1 MTAKPGQR
9 RPVMSRTDDPRH
21 QFRVLQQVHEAVLS
35 GSRAPAPSRTLVAES
50 WQRSLDAHIDPD
62 GYRPPTVYA
71 SDEVADVRSAH
82 PLHPVVPL
90 LRKMLVDIA
99 DASRHIMIV
108 TDVHGTI
115 LWREGAVDVCLQ
127 ADPVGLCEGTRW
139 AEDTIGTN
147 AMGTTLAVD
156 APVQIYSA
164 EHLVRTYH
172 TWSCAAAPVHDPDT
186 GGQIGAIDVSGH
198 LQNFHPA
205 VITLV
210 TATAELAES
219 HLRMQM
225 AIRDERLRAKNMAHL
240 AGLRGEAGALLTA
253 TGRVL
258 AAEPGVV
265 WPERIDVQ
273 AGTDTIALGDGREAR
288 LEPLPEGYLLRVPR
302 AQRPS
307 ARRPALSLSFLRDR
321 PVGVLDGRELLLTL
335 RRAELLAL
343 LALHPAGLTAEQLAL
358 QLYGEDGNPTTARAE
373 VHRLRAQLGGEVIR
387 TKPYRLRA
395 EVDADFLAARVALRA
410 RDTRAALAVAQAPLL
425 ARSEAPAIRSER
437 DELEAALR
445 RAVLDRRDAEALW
458 AYSQREPGRDD
469 IEVYERLAADLP
481 RQDPRY
487 PIAAARL
494 SALRAEDVTGSEPP
508 PRTAGRRPTVT
519 GSIFSE

>member
-1 MTAKPGQR
+1 MTAKPGRR
-9 RPVMSRTDDPRH
+9 RPVMSLTGDPRH
-21 QFRVLQQVHEAVLS
+21 QFRALQQVHDAVLS
-35 GSRAPAPSRTLVAES
+35 GSRAPAPSRPLIAES
-50 WQRSLDAHIDPD
+50 WRRSLDAHVDPD
-62 GYRPPTVYA
+62 AYRPPEVYA
-71 SDEVADVRSAH
+71 SDEVADVRAAH
-82 PLHPVVPL
+82 PLHSVVPL

-99 DASRHIMIV
+99 DAARHIMIV
-108 TDVHGTI
+108 TDAHGTI
-115 LWREGAVDVCLQ
+115 LWREGALDVCQQ

-147 AMGTTLAVD
+147 AMGTALAVD

-186 GGQIGAIDVSGH
+186 GRQIGVIDVSGY
-198 LQNFHPA
+198 LQSFHPA

-219 HLRMQM
+219 QLRVQM
-225 AIRDERLRAKNMAHL
+225 ARRDERLRTKNLAHL
-240 AGLRGEAGALLTA
+240 AGLRGEAGALLTS
-253 TGRVL
+253 TGRVV
-258 AAEPGVV
+258 AAEPGGT

-302 AQRPS
+302 AQRRG

-321 PVGVLDGRELLLTL
+321 PGGVLDGRELLLTL

-358 QLYGEDGNPTTARAE
+358 QLYGEYGNPTTARAE
-373 VHRLRAQLGGEVIR
+373 VHRLRAQLGEEVIR

-395 EVDADFLAARVALRA
+395 EVDADFLAARMALRA
-410 RDTRAALAVAQAPLL
+410 RDAWAALAVAQAPLL
-425 ARSEAPAIRSER
+425 ARSEAPAIRAER

-445 RAVLDRRDAEALW
+445 RAVLDRRDTEAIW
-458 AYSQREPGRDD
+458 EYSQREPGRDD
-469 IEVYERLAADLP
+469 IEVFERLAADLP
-481 RQDPRY
+481 RQDPRH

-494 SALRAEDVTGSEPP
+494 SALRTEDS
-508 PRTAGRRPTVT
+508 
-519 GSIFSE
+519 